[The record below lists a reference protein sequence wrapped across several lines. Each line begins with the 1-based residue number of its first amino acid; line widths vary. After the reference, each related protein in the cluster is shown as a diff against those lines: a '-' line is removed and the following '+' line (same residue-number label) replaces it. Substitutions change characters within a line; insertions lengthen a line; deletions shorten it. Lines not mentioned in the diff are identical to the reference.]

1 MTQNLINDRNC
12 DLNNFKKVRYFHGML
27 MTDRDFREE
36 QIYHNEKRK
45 LLNKMLHGWGVVCG
59 LSLSGKAGESIITI
73 SPGMGLDCH
82 GNEIVVCEPYK
93 IDLRSKTCFCI
104 LPTKS
109 ESLTGADCLE
119 GEPEPKTWFIG
130 IKFHEMFTD
139 PMPVYVPGGECEEKT
154 CESSRISE
162 GFCIKIFD
170 QPPIQPRRSQIDPSL
185 IERIFD
191 CEEEVI
197 TGTVDEVLENK
208 DQIKLFDNAS
218 KEDDF
223 YNGMKIKITS
233 GTGSKQSRR
242 IIDYKSGSGI
252 ATLDRNY
259 DTPPD
264 TTSHYSITK
273 LKEECYREKVE
284 EFTKNFCTSVECPDP
299 CPEEHYIILGKI
311 EIDAATKVIKNI
323 DVNEGRS
330 YLMTFRLFQY
340 IFSSALTGLDTLFT
354 PDNDQIPDINL
365 IHTNPIAALCWI
377 GQMFIEKSEIGN
389 KDEAPDKGM
398 AKYLLNA
405 FTQGAVETELKN
417 LRKEVNEL
425 KEMNKKKKKN
435 S

>member
-1 MTQNLINDRNC
+1 MTRNLINDRNC

-139 PMPVYVPGGECEEKT
+139 PMPVYVPGGECEEKA

-170 QPPIQPRRSQIDPSL
+170 QLPIQPRRSQIDPSL
-185 IERIFD
+185 IKRIID
-191 CEEEVI
+191 CEDKEII
-197 TGTVDEVLENK
+197 TGTVVKTEGTSIWLS
-208 DQIKLFDNAS
+208 DNAS
-218 KEDDF
+218 KVDDF
-223 YNGMKIKITS
+223 YENMKIKITS
-233 GTGSKQSRR
+233 GAGKDQTRKIIEYDRTSKVAVVNREWD
-242 IIDYKSGSGI
+242 II
-252 ATLDRNY
+252 
-259 DTPPD
+259 PD
-264 TTSHYSITK
+264 ESSNYSITK
-273 LKEECYREKVE
+273 PNEECYREKVN
-284 EFTKNFCTSVECPDP
+284 EFGKNFCISVECPDP

-311 EIDAATKVIKNI
+311 EIDTATKVINKI
-323 DVNEGRS
+323 YVNEGRS

-389 KDEAPDKGM
+389 KDEAPEKGIT
-398 AKYLLNA
+398 KYVRNA

-417 LRKEVNEL
+417 LRKEVDEL
-425 KEMNKKKKKN
+425 KQMNKKKKKN